1 MTKGGSGKP
10 KTLGRLI
17 FGDKRKP
24 HASPARHRSS
34 TQNGANVADPASSV
48 NTGVNKASISLQD
61 WAIWRIQLNEQMSSA
76 IGDLRTDLKQM
87 RHFLQSNSFYQ
98 KHSRGTSNGSSNG
111 VRLLFYI
118 PRANFNPELVDE
130 LRENTKV
137 NTKEIGEPIIYEEKK
152 IRSNSDD
159 RTTTSVNSMSALQAG
174 INDKPIS
181 RLLPKISIGNTSNF
195 LHTNEQIKTVDRI
208 HPRRS
213 IRHSFVATDR
223 IHATLQKAV
232 KDGNVLEKIKAFE
245 MQAAAAQAESGGKLS
260 GVNYRIQSVASSIQS
275 ATQHRLSPAV
285 VHPIKNEIS
294 PIPMQYQ
301 KQEPVRSSRGRYV
314 HPVQQQP
321 CVNPD
326 PTIGHKSGKGAHVL
340 EPAHGDIILKR
351 RTPSQKTA
359 NDEDYSITAIS
370 SMAHTASQ
378 LQLHHR
384 NPAHHTY
391 HHRTS
396 ISRSRNRQ
404 DVIYEKHTANK
415 NDNVPYKCQHK
426 SKERATPSS
435 KLSTHRRWLKGRK
448 GTPTE
453 TPNQVDKKQISTIKS
468 NKASATKKKNSEQE
482 QSNAKSVSTTINQ
495 EKFAADNNRVYG
507 VPSTIVSEQTKNEL
521 PSLQT
526 SLKLEEKNETVP
538 KKDTFNETNAFIS
551 LQQENAN
558 QIKQCDTGVLPM
570 KIQRRSSRS
579 SHHQKLSS
587 IDIEG
592 EMISKIDDNNRFC
605 RSATDIHVH
614 RADSRDDDDD
624 VDDYDQ
630 HDNGKSDDDV
640 FFEASPTKSRSKI
653 IRHQSVV
660 NLPKNESRRFQQQSS
675 CTTIR
680 RHASQCSSNEFT
692 YDQRYLQTKEN
703 SQLILANAF
712 MKKPPPPITI
722 ITRKNRLMQNEQIAY
737 EEPQLEQTEIVLL
750 NNHTVIKKR
759 PCNTITTTTG
769 TSECSNGQNNNK
781 QVSKQILHAIMN
793 SMNNNQ
799 EQSTAGPPMVALS
812 STVNDEFFENGPL
825 TNPEETIVNI
835 TD

>member
-24 HASPARHRSS
+24 HASPARHRPS
-34 TQNGANVADPASSV
+34 TQNGANVADPASSI
-48 NTGVNKASISLQD
+48 NTGVNKVSINLQD
-61 WAIWRIQLNEQMSSA
+61 WAVWRIQLNEQMSSA

-98 KHSRGTSNGSSNG
+98 KHSRDTSNGSSNG
-111 VRLLFYI
+111 VRLLFSI
-118 PRANFNPELVDE
+118 PRAIFNPELIDE

-137 NTKEIGEPIIYEEKK
+137 NMKEIVEPIIYEEKK

-181 RLLPKISIGNTSNF
+181 QLLPKISIGNTSNF
-195 LHTNEQIKTVDRI
+195 LHTNEPIKTADRI

-213 IRHSFVATDR
+213 IRHSFIATDR

-275 ATQHRLSPAV
+275 ATQHRLSPAI
-285 VHPIKNEIS
+285 VHPMKNEIS
-294 PIPMQYQ
+294 PSSVQYQ
-301 KQEPVRSSRGRYV
+301 KQQPVRSSRGRYV

-326 PTIGHKSGKGAHVL
+326 PTIGHKPGKGAHVL

-378 LQLHHR
+378 LHHR
-384 NPAHHTY
+384 NPAHHIY

-396 ISRSRNRQ
+396 VSRSRNRQ

-415 NDNVPYKCQHK
+415 NDNVPHKHQHK
-426 SKERATPSS
+426 SKERATPSG
-435 KLSTHRRWLKGRK
+435 KVSTHRRWLKGRK

-453 TPNQVDKKQISTIKS
+453 MPNQADKKQTSTIKS
-468 NKASATKKKNSEQE
+468 NKANVTTKKNSEQE
-482 QSNAKSVSTTINQ
+482 KSKAKNVSTTINQ
-495 EKFAADNNRVYG
+495 EKVAADNNRVYG

-526 SLKLEEKNETVP
+526 SLKLEEKNETDP

-551 LQQENAN
+551 LQQENKN
-558 QIKQCDTGVLPM
+558 QIKECDTGVLPM

-614 RADSRDDDDD
+614 RVDSRDDDH
-624 VDDYDQ
+624 VDDDDDE

-640 FFEASPTKSRSKI
+640 FLEASPKKSRSKI

-703 SQLILANAF
+703 SQLILANTF
-712 MKKPPPPITI
+712 TKKTPPPITI
-722 ITRKNRLMQNEQIAY
+722 ITRKNRSMQSEQIAY
-737 EEPQLEQTEIVLL
+737 EEPQLEQTETVLL

-759 PCNTITTTTG
+759 PCNTIITTG

-799 EQSTAGPPMVALS
+799 EQSTAGPPIVALS
-812 STVNDEFFENGPL
+812 SAVNDEFFENGPL